1 MTERFGQSIKIDMS
15 RSGTMA
21 KVALVE
27 TPSEEAGGTALE
39 ARRTAEQ
46 PAAKPAAAPS
56 APAADAPQSSAEP
69 RKKGGRRRVVLSVIG
84 LVVLAAAAYFGHD
97 WWTTGRFMVSTDDAY
112 IGADAAVIAPRLAG
126 YVASVPA
133 IANSRVKAGDPL
145 VNLDDS
151 DERLAV
157 TAVEDQIASQQAT
170 LARIDKQVEAAR
182 AGIAQAQA
190 TITSAAADLELA
202 NADLDRATKLN
213 ASQFASRQTL
223 EQAQAASDK
232 AKAAT
237 DSAKA
242 GLTTAEA
249 NVAVLE
255 AQRVEAE
262 RALDQLHTTLDQ
274 KKLELDRTVIR
285 APFDGIVGNRAVDPG
300 EYVSAGQRLLALVPA
315 ADLYID
321 ANFKETQ
328 LERIRPGATATIMVD
343 ASDGTPIVGTVDSI
357 APASGAVFSL
367 LPPDNATGNFTKITQ
382 RVPVRIRVPAD
393 AIASGNLRPGLSV
406 TVDVD
411 SRTGGAPQSGG

>member
-1 MTERFGQSIKIDMS
+1 
-15 RSGTMA
+15 MA

-27 TPSEEAGGTALE
+27 TSSEEAGGTTLD
-39 ARRTAEQ
+39 ARRTAEL
-46 PAAKPAAAPS
+46 PAAKPAEAPAAPVAAAPS
-56 APAADAPQSSAEP
+56 KPAEP
-69 RKKGGRRRVVLSVIG
+69 KKKGGRRRIVLSGLG
-84 LVVLAAAAYFGHD
+84 LVAIVAGAYFGHE
-97 WWTTGRFMVSTDDAY
+97 WWTIGRFMESTDDAY
-112 IGADAAVIAPRLAG
+112 ISADSAVIAPRLSG

-133 IANSRVKAGDPL
+133 VANSRVKAGDPL
-145 VNLDDS
+145 VQLDDA

-157 TAVEDQIASQQAT
+157 AAIEDQIASQQAT
-170 LARIDKQVEAAR
+170 LSRIDKQTEAAK

-202 NADLDRATKLN
+202 KADLDRATQLN
-213 ASQFASRQTL
+213 ASQFASRQSL
-223 EQAQAASDK
+223 EQAQATSDK

-237 DSAKA
+237 ASADA

-249 NVAVLE
+249 NVAVLQ

-262 RALDQLHTTLDQ
+262 RALDQLRTTLDQ

-300 EYVSAGQRLLALVPA
+300 EYVSAGQRLLALVPI

-328 LERIRPGATATIMVD
+328 LARIRPGATATITVD
-343 ASDGTPIVGTVDSI
+343 AADGPPIIGTVESI

-382 RVPVRIRVPAD
+382 RVTVRIRVPAN

-406 TVDVD
+406 TVEVD
-411 SRTGGAPQSGG
+411 SRTGGASQSGA